1 MNKETILPSFS
12 QSGTLITEQSATLPR
27 DKYKYLLGRA
37 LHLDASEFGLPA
49 ETILSMRMHE
59 IANKLKK
66 QKDGEPQIS
75 AKEAITEILFIA
87 EFIELNEL
95 V

>member
-1 MNKETILPSFS
+1 MENKIIPSFS
-12 QSGTLITEQSATLPR
+12 QDGTVVADNTATMPK

-37 LHLDASEFGLPA
+37 LHLDTSEFGLPA

-59 IANKLKK
+59 IANKLKR
-66 QKDGEPQIS
+66 QKDGEPQIH
-75 AKEAITEILFIA
+75 AKEAITEILLIA

-95 V
+95 S